1 MVDRSLIPPLLNQS
15 VDSSSAEAQNAHNIE
30 TGKGPIKGGPPLSL
44 FFAALL
50 ILGACFTGGGE
61 AHAQEPGENQTL
73 LDRLEQSDRV
83 DQVPVGVLNAV
94 AQRQPGRLTE
104 SQRGRLREALRR
116 RPGGKVA
123 LSKAALSGGKAALSD
138 LSVEESLQQIG
149 GSRWP
154 RQDINFVPGGVA
166 IPAGDVNGDG
176 INDWIY
182 RYSFVADDR
191 TSDLSD
197 RTTKTLLVY
206 GGGDFS
212 ARYYDE
218 LYYRGLTPA
227 GNFIGSGNAD
237 AYQSIGGGIRIYE
250 GTGQGYRQAGEKLDV
265 PASPSLVADVDGDGY
280 DDLIAGNQRGT
291 EITVIYGAEEISG
304 VTAETFDPSFGRLR
318 QDIFSYGASDIDGD
332 GSGEIVRVGG
342 QFNEFGGSL
351 TVSVFAQAD
360 SGEVL
365 SERQEFS
372 FEPPSSR
379 FLSADNLNVNLA
391 DIDGSGTEEILLKG
405 EFRLESALVFASS
418 SGSYDPT
425 PIRYAAGAGDLNPVG
440 DLNDDGRMDFFF
452 PDGGD
457 AAIGFGPAD
466 VSAGLSAD
474 LTFEDDVEPVTVPFA
489 RLAPSPF
496 GDLTG
501 DGTDDLIAQVNP
513 SDQVGARLVQVAENG
528 SFENTT
534 DVLFDRSAY
543 SGDGVMQGINVGDW
557 GGDSSDDVALLYRDG
572 RAEIYFGDPAQPV
585 SPDVTLTGPRYR
597 SGGGESVGSIAA
609 GDFTGNGTQNLAIAW
624 ESASQAIE
632 VYEAGEGDNPVQ
644 TISLSDLGIPD
655 TTSGIGTSNNGPN
668 SVVAN
673 LGDINGDG
681 TADLG
686 VTQPEIDADLG
697 HKVFLFYGGP
707 GLSSQPSETI
717 DYTDREGIGRFFGQ
731 VLRGIGDVN
740 GDGTDDF
747 LVGDTDSRFSGSEF
761 PSGSRGRRVA
771 SGALFVH
778 YGNPGG
784 AQSQDA
790 DEILAVPNLEE
801 ASSGER
807 FNSFF
812 SFSGI
817 AVGDFN
823 GDGAPDVAAK
833 PGNSSFL
840 DSNNGAQAIRIFYG
854 GPEFDGTPDAELPI
868 PGVIDTF
875 SDSEFA
881 SNSFGALTALP
892 PASGGGPDRLV
903 QETYNPSNALV
914 YGPGPD
920 TTSGLEKTALL
931 RGPDQ
936 RSGLGAGTV
945 FIDLPENAASAVG
958 DFNGNGQVNLVMPQ
972 LLSTDFRGAPA
983 YTYEL
988 GSGSGP
994 EETPVAS
1001 STRPVENPA
1010 GSSADFEGTGTSIVF
1025 SDSTEGS
1032 GDVTVERFG
1041 SRPEGGGTIGAEN
1054 ISEYRVEITATG
1066 DLSVG
1071 DSTEVRFDVSMLEG
1085 TGDPSQVTIYTREL
1099 PGIGGFNQVSTEY
1112 DASSEELVGLVS
1124 GFSEFAFGSDTE
1136 PLFTYPEALSVEASR
1151 AFPSASGP
1159 GDYRLVALPGQVDT
1173 PLAQVFSGEA
1183 GAEWQ
1188 AYWDNGSAESP
1199 FLRYEESETFD
1210 FRPGRGFWV
1219 TSRQD
1224 WTFSDSLSTVPLGAG
1239 QATAVPLNGDS
1250 TWTIVSNPLGRDA
1263 AWRSV
1268 QAENDITAPL
1278 WRFDGSE
1285 GFVRADTMTSAAS
1298 GEAYYFFNG
1307 AGLDSLRVPYP
1318 ATGSKSGADSKSG
1331 TGSKSA
1337 PVART
1342 VSAPLALSAAPAG
1355 TDDPPST
1362 IHVGLSEKERS
1373 ALAPP
1378 GRFEPASLRI
1388 VGLEKEKSRSPR
1400 ASGYMV
1406 KTRPASTQGGH
1417 TFQLRLE
1424 SQPGEPVQLSASGLE
1439 ALEGRSASLIV
1450 PSTGKS
1456 YDLRPGRAV
1465 EVEPEGKAARL
1476 RLAVG
1481 TSQYVGEEARSA
1493 LPDET
1498 RLTSYPNP
1506 TSRQATVEYALP
1518 EAGEVTLE
1526 VYDVLGRRV
1535 ATLAEGRK
1543 QAGRHEV
1550 SLEAS
1555 DLPSGVYFGRLEA
1568 GGETR
1573 TQKITVVR

>member
-1 MVDRSLIPPLLNQS
+1 MVNWYSPSSLTGQPDGFLAARPQCDTAS
-15 VDSSSAEAQNAHNIE
+15 EDTAKREAFLKFIFAAV
-30 TGKGPIKGGPPLSL
+30 LSL
-44 FFAALL
+44 GVCLSGGTAAY
-50 ILGACFTGGGE
+50 
-61 AHAQEPGENQTL
+61 AQEPGENQTL
-73 LDRLEQSDRV
+73 LDQLEQSDRV

-94 AQRQPGRLTE
+94 AQRHPERLTE
-104 SQRGRLREALRR
+104 SQRERLRKSLRR
-116 RPGGKVA
+116 RTGG
-123 LSKAALSGGKAALSD
+123 KAALSRGKAALSD
-138 LSVEESLQQIG
+138 LSIEESLQQIG
-149 GSRWP
+149 GSQWP
-154 RQDINFVPGGVA
+154 RQDINFVPDGTA

-182 RYSFVADDR
+182 RYSSVADDR

-197 RTTKTLLVY
+197 RTAKTLLVY

-212 ARYYDE
+212 AQYYDE
-218 LYYRGLTPA
+218 IYYRNLAPI
-227 GNFIGSGNAD
+227 GNFIGGGNAD
-237 AYQSIGGGIRIYE
+237 AYQRTDGGIRIYE
-250 GTGQGYRQAGEKLDV
+250 GTGQGYRKAGEKLDV
-265 PASPSLVADVDGDGY
+265 PPNPSLVADIDGDGY
-280 DDLIAGNQRGT
+280 DDLIASSPT
-291 EITVIYGAEEISG
+291 ATDITVIYGAEEVSG
-304 VTAETFDPSFGRLR
+304 VTAETFNPSFIGE
-318 QDIFSYGASDIDGD
+318 QSFSYGASDVDGD
-332 GSGEIVRVGG
+332 GAGEIIRVGG
-342 QFNEFGGSL
+342 QLRRTEDSL
-351 TVSVFAQAD
+351 TVSVFAQPD
-360 SGEVL
+360 SGSAL
-365 SERQEFS
+365 SKAQEF
-372 FEPPSSR
+372 FFNPQEFFFNPPVGNAR
-379 FLSADNLNVNLA
+379 FLNVDLA
-391 DIDGSGTEEILLKG
+391 DIDGSGTEEILLSG
-405 EFRLESALVFASS
+405 FVSLESTLVFTSS

-425 PIRYAAGAGDLNPVG
+425 QINPPTTYTAGAGDLNPVG
-440 DLNDDGRMDFFF
+440 DLNGDGRADFVFDDGEST
-452 PDGGD
+452 
-457 AAIGFGPAD
+457 AIGFGPEA
-466 VSAGLSAD
+466 VGRGLSSD
-474 LTFEDDVEPVTVPFA
+474 LTFAEDSEPVSIA
-489 RLAPSPF
+489 RSFPKPF

-501 DGTDDLIAQVNP
+501 DGTDNLIAQVNP
-513 SDQVGARLVQVAENG
+513 SEGFGARLVQVTENG
-528 SFENTT
+528 LFGSGTT
-534 DVLFDRSAY
+534 DILFDRSTY
-543 SGDGVMQGINVGDW
+543 SGDGVMQGANVGDW

-572 RAEIYFGDPAQPV
+572 RAEIYFGDPTQSV
-585 SPDVTLTGPRYR
+585 SPDVTLPGPGYLGDRA
-597 SGGGESVGSIAA
+597 SIGSMAA
-609 GDFTGNGTQNLAIAW
+609 GDFTGNGDQNLAIAW
-624 ESASQAIE
+624 ESASRAIE

-644 TISLSDLGIPD
+644 TISLSDLGIFD
-655 TTSGIGTSNNGPN
+655 RATGIDETSDDGPN
-668 SVVAN
+668 SVVAS
-673 LGDINGDG
+673 LGDVNGDG
-681 TADLG
+681 TADFG
-686 VTQPEIDADLG
+686 VTQPEVETDAAR
-697 HKVFLFYGGP
+697 KVFLFYGGP
-707 GLSSQPSETI
+707 DLPSQPSETI
-717 DYTDREGIGRFFGQ
+717 DYTDREDTSDNFGQ
-731 VLRGIGDVN
+731 VLRGVGDVN

-747 LVGDTDSRFSGSEF
+747 LVGDTFSNFSGSEF
-761 PSGSRGRRVA
+761 PVGARGNRGA

-784 AQSQDA
+784 PQSQDA
-790 DEILAVPNLEE
+790 DEILAVPNVEE
-801 ASSGER
+801 TSGRQR
-807 FNSFF
+807 FNSGFG
-812 SFSGI
+812 FSGI

-833 PGNSSFL
+833 PSSSSFRN
-840 DSNNGAQAIRIFYG
+840 SNNGAQAIRIFYG

-881 SNSFGALTALP
+881 RNSFGALTSLP
-892 PASGGGPDRLV
+892 PASSGGPDRLV
-903 QETYNPSNALV
+903 QETYDPSNALV

-936 RSGLGAGTV
+936 SSGLGAGTI
-945 FIDLPENAASAVG
+945 FTDFLQNASSAVG

-972 LLSTDFRGAPA
+972 LLSADFRGAPA
-983 YTYEL
+983 YAYEL

-1001 STRPVENPA
+1001 SIRPVENPA

-1032 GDVTVERFG
+1032 GEVTVERFG

-1054 ISEYRVEITATG
+1054 VSEYRVEITATG
-1066 DLSVG
+1066 GLSVG
-1071 DSTEVRFDVSMLEG
+1071 DSTEVRFDVSVLEG
-1085 TGDPSQVTIYTREL
+1085 TSDPSQITIYTREL
-1099 PGIGGFNQVSTEY
+1099 PGIGGFNQVPTEY

-1136 PLFTYPEALSVEASR
+1136 PLFSYPEALSVEASR

-1173 PLAQVFSGEA
+1173 PLAQAFSGEA
-1183 GAEWQ
+1183 GADWQ
-1188 AYWDNGSAESP
+1188 AYWDDGSAESP

-1224 WTFSDSLSTVPLGAG
+1224 WSFSDSLSTVPLGAG

-1250 TWTIVSNPLGRDA
+1250 TWTIVSNPLDRDA

-1285 GFVRADTMTSAAS
+1285 GFVRADTMASAAS

-1307 AGLDSLRVPYP
+1307 AEIDSLRVPYP
-1318 ATGSKSGADSKSG
+1318 ATGTKSRTDSKSVPAAG
-1331 TGSKSA
+1331 
-1337 PVART
+1337 T
-1342 VSAPLALSAAPAG
+1342 VSVPLALSASPAG

-1362 IHVGLSEKERS
+1362 IHVGLSEQERS

-1388 VGLEKEKSRSPR
+1388 VGLEKGKSSSPR
-1400 ASGYMV
+1400 ARSYMV
-1406 KTRPASTQGGH
+1406 KTRPAGTGGGH

-1424 SQPGEPVQLSASGLE
+1424 SQPGEPVRLSTSGLE

-1465 EVEPEGKAARL
+1465 EVEPEGGATRL

-1493 LPDET
+1493 LPEEMS
-1498 RLTSYPNP
+1498 LTSYPNP
-1506 TSRQATVEYALP
+1506 AGRRATVEYALP
-1518 EAGEVTLE
+1518 EARKVTLE

-1535 ATLAEGRK
+1535 ATLADGKK

-1568 GGETR
+1568 GGQTR

>member
-1 MVDRSLIPPLLNQS
+1 M
-15 VDSSSAEAQNAHNIE
+15 
-30 TGKGPIKGGPPLSL
+30 
-44 FFAALL
+44 
-50 ILGACFTGGGE
+50 
-61 AHAQEPGENQTL
+61 
-73 LDRLEQSDRV
+73 
-83 DQVPVGVLNAV
+83 
-94 AQRQPGRLTE
+94 AQRHPERLTE
-104 SQRGRLREALRR
+104 SQRERLRKSLRR
-116 RPGGKVA
+116 RPRG
-123 LSKAALSGGKAALSD
+123 KAALSRGKAALSD
-138 LSVEESLQQIG
+138 LSIEESLQQIG

-154 RQDINFVPGGVA
+154 RQDINFVPDGTA
-166 IPAGDVNGDG
+166 TPAGDVNGDG

-182 RYSFVADDR
+182 RYGSVADDR
-191 TSDLSD
+191 TGDLSD
-197 RTTKTLLVY
+197 RTAKTLLVY

-212 ARYYDE
+212 AQYYDE
-218 LYYRGLTPA
+218 IYYRDLAPI
-227 GNFIGSGNAD
+227 GNFIGGGNAD
-237 AYQSIGGGIRIYE
+237 AYQRTDGGIRIYE

-265 PASPSLVADVDGDGY
+265 PPNPSLVADIDGDGY
-280 DDLIAGNQRGT
+280 DDLIASSPT
-291 EITVIYGAEEISG
+291 ATDITVIYGAEEVSG
-304 VTAETFDPSFGRLR
+304 VTAETFNPSFIGE
-318 QDIFSYGASDIDGD
+318 QSFSYGASDVDGD
-332 GSGEIVRVGG
+332 GAGEIIRVGG
-342 QFNEFGGSL
+342 QLRRTEDSL
-351 TVSVFAQAD
+351 TVSVFAQPD
-360 SGEVL
+360 SGSAL
-365 SERQEFS
+365 SKAQEFS
-372 FEPPSSR
+372 LNPSGSP
-379 FLSADNLNVNLA
+379 FSNAQFLNVDLA

-405 EFRLESALVFASS
+405 GFRLESTLVFTSS

-425 PIRYAAGAGDLNPVG
+425 PIEYAAGGGDLTPVG
-440 DLNDDGRMDFFF
+440 DLNGDGRADFVFDDGEST
-452 PDGGD
+452 
-457 AAIGFGPAD
+457 AIGFGPEA
-466 VSAGLSAD
+466 VGRGLSSD
-474 LTFEDDVEPVTVPFA
+474 LTFAEDSEPVSIASSSPE
-489 RLAPSPF
+489 PF

-501 DGTDDLIAQVNP
+501 DGTDNLIAQVSP
-513 SDQVGARLVQVAENG
+513 SEGFGSRLVQVTENG
-528 SFENTT
+528 SFDSGTT
-534 DVLFDRSAY
+534 DILFDRSAY
-543 SGDGVMQGINVGDW
+543 SSDGVMQGVNVGDW

-572 RAEIYFGDPAQPV
+572 RAEIYFGDPAQSV
-585 SPDVTLTGPRYR
+585 SPDVTLTGPRYNR
-597 SGGGESVGSIAA
+597 FGDASIGSVAV
-609 GDFTGNGTQNLAIAW
+609 GDFTGNGAQNLAIAW
-624 ESASQAIE
+624 DSASQAIE

-644 TISLSDLGIPD
+644 TISLSDLGIFENAEGIE
-655 TTSGIGTSNNGPN
+655 TSDDGPN

-686 VTQPEIDADLG
+686 VTQPEVETDAAR
-697 HKVFLFYGGP
+697 KVFLFYGGP

-731 VLRGIGDVN
+731 VLRGVGDVN

-747 LVGDTDSRFSGSEF
+747 LVGDTFSNFRGSEF
-761 PSGSRGRRVA
+761 PVGARGNRRVQ
-771 SGALFVH
+771 GALFVH

-784 AQSQDA
+784 PQSQDA
-790 DEILAVPNLEE
+790 DEILAVPALEE
-801 ASSGER
+801 ASGR
-807 FNSFF
+807 QRANGYLG
-812 SFSGI
+812 FSGI

-833 PGNSSFL
+833 PRFSFFL

-881 SNSFGALTALP
+881 ENSFGALTALP
-892 PASGGGPDRLV
+892 PASSGGPDRLV

-920 TTSGLEKTALL
+920 TASGLEKTALL

-936 RSGLGAGTV
+936 RSGLGAGSA
-945 FIDLPENAASAVG
+945 FINQPQNASSAVG

-972 LLSTDFRGAPA
+972 LQSADFRGTPA

-1032 GDVTVERFG
+1032 GEVTVERFG

-1054 ISEYRVEITATG
+1054 VSEYRVEITATG
-1066 DLSVG
+1066 GLSVG
-1071 DSTEVRFDVSMLEG
+1071 DSTEVRFDVSVLEG
-1085 TGDPSQVTIYTREL
+1085 TSDPSQVTIYTREL
-1099 PGIGGFNQVSTEY
+1099 SGIGGFNQVPTEY

-1136 PLFTYPEALSVEASR
+1136 PLFSYPEALSVEASR

-1173 PLAQVFSGEA
+1173 PLAQAFSGEA
-1183 GAEWQ
+1183 GADWQ
-1188 AYWDNGSAESP
+1188 AYWDDGSAESP

-1224 WTFSDSLSTVPLGAG
+1224 WSFSDSLSTVPLGAG

-1250 TWTIVSNPLGRDA
+1250 TWTIVSNPLDRDA
-1263 AWRSV
+1263 TWRSV

-1285 GFVRADTMTSAAS
+1285 GFVRADTMASAAS

-1307 AGLDSLRVPYP
+1307 AEIDSLRVPYP
-1318 ATGSKSGADSKSG
+1318 ATGTKSRTDSKSVPAAG
-1331 TGSKSA
+1331 
-1337 PVART
+1337 T
-1342 VSAPLALSAAPAG
+1342 VSTPLALSASPAG

-1362 IHVGLSEKERS
+1362 IHVGLSEQERS

-1388 VGLEKEKSRSPR
+1388 VGSEKGKSSSPR

-1406 KTRPASTQGGH
+1406 KTRPAGTEGGH

-1424 SQPGEPVQLSASGLE
+1424 SQPGEPVRLSTSGLE

-1493 LPDET
+1493 LPEEMS
-1498 RLTSYPNP
+1498 LTSYPNP
-1506 TSRQATVEYALP
+1506 AGRRATVEYALP
-1518 EAGEVTLE
+1518 EARKVTLE

-1535 ATLAEGRK
+1535 ATLADEKK

-1550 SLEAS
+1550 SLQARK
-1555 DLPSGVYFGRLEA
+1555 LPSGVYFGRLEA
-1568 GGETR
+1568 GEQTR

>member
-1 MVDRSLIPPLLNQS
+1 M
-15 VDSSSAEAQNAHNIE
+15 
-30 TGKGPIKGGPPLSL
+30 
-44 FFAALL
+44 
-50 ILGACFTGGGE
+50 
-61 AHAQEPGENQTL
+61 AHAQEPEGAKTL

-94 AQRQPGRLTE
+94 AQRHPRRLTE
-104 SQRGRLREALRR
+104 SQRERLRKSLRR
-116 RPGGKVA
+116 RPGGK
-123 LSKAALSGGKAALSD
+123 AALSRGKAALSD
-138 LSVEESLQQIG
+138 LSIEESLQQIG

-154 RQDINFVPGGVA
+154 RQDINFVPDGTA

-182 RYSFVADDR
+182 RYSSVADDR

-218 LYYRGLTPA
+218 IYYRDLAPT
-227 GNFIGSGNAD
+227 GNFIGGGNAD
-237 AYQSIGGGIRIYE
+237 AYQSTDGGIRIYE

-265 PASPSLVADVDGDGY
+265 PSSPSLVADIDGDGY
-280 DDLIAGNQRGT
+280 DDLIASSPT
-291 EITVIYGAEEISG
+291 ATDITVIYGAEEVSG
-304 VTAETFDPSFGRLR
+304 VTAETFNPSFIGE
-318 QDIFSYGASDIDGD
+318 QSFSYGASDVDGD
-332 GSGEIVRVGG
+332 GAGEIIRVGG
-342 QFNEFGGSL
+342 QLRRTEDSL
-351 TVSVFAQAD
+351 TVGVFAQPD
-360 SGEVL
+360 SGSAL
-365 SERQEFS
+365 SKAQKFS
-372 FEPPSSR
+372 LNPSAPVSDAR
-379 FLSADNLNVNLA
+379 FLNVDLA
-391 DIDGSGTEEILLKG
+391 DIDGSGTEEILLSG
-405 EFRLESALVFASS
+405 SGILESTLVFTSS

-425 PIRYAAGAGDLNPVG
+425 PISYTAGAGDLNPVG
-440 DLNDDGRMDFFF
+440 DLNGDGRADFVFDDGEST
-452 PDGGD
+452 
-457 AAIGFGPAD
+457 AIGFGSEA
-466 VSAGLSAD
+466 VRRGLSSD
-474 LTFEDDVEPVTVPFA
+474 LTFAEDSEPVSIA
-489 RLAPSPF
+489 RSFPKPF

-501 DGTDDLIAQVNP
+501 DGTDNLIAQVSP
-513 SDQVGARLVQVAENG
+513 SEGVGSRLVQVTENG
-528 SFENTT
+528 SFDSGTT
-534 DVLFDRSAY
+534 DILFDRSTY
-543 SGDGVMQGINVGDW
+543 SGDGVMQGVNVGDW
-557 GGDSSDDVALLYRDG
+557 DGDGTDDVALLYRDG
-572 RAEIYFGDPAQPV
+572 RAEIYFGDPAQSV

-597 SGGGESVGSIAA
+597 SGGGESAGSVAA
-609 GDFTGNGTQNLAIAW
+609 GDFTGNGDQNLAIAW
-624 ESASQAIE
+624 ESASQTVA
-632 VYEAGEGDNPVQ
+632 VYEAGDGDSPVQ
-644 TISLSDLGIPD
+644 TISLSDLGIFD
-655 TTSGIGTSNNGPN
+655 RATGIETSDDGPN
-668 SVVAN
+668 GVVAN

-681 TADLG
+681 TVDLG
-686 VTQPEIDADLG
+686 VTQPEVETDAAR
-697 HKVFLFYGGP
+697 KVFLFCGGP

-717 DYTDREGIGRFFGQ
+717 DYTDREDTSDDFGQ
-731 VLRGIGDVN
+731 VLRGVGDVN

-747 LVGDTDSRFSGSEF
+747 LVGDTFSSFSGSEF
-761 PSGSRGRRVA
+761 PVGALGNRRA
-771 SGALFVH
+771 QGALFVH

-784 AQSQDA
+784 PQSQDA
-790 DEILAVPNLEE
+790 DEILAVPTLEE
-801 ASSGER
+801 TSGR
-807 FNSFF
+807 QRINSAFG
-812 SFSGI
+812 FSGI

-823 GDGAPDVAAK
+823 GDGTPDVAAK
-833 PGNSSFL
+833 PGISDFR

-892 PASGGGPDRLV
+892 PASSGGPDRLV

-920 TTSGLEKTALL
+920 TTSSLEKTALL

-936 RSGLGAGTV
+936 RSGLGAGTI
-945 FIDLPENAASAVG
+945 FINLPQNASSAVG

-972 LLSTDFRGAPA
+972 LLSADFRGAPA
-983 YTYEL
+983 YAYEL

-1010 GSSADFEGTGTSIVF
+1010 GSSADFDGTGTSIVF

-1032 GDVTVERFG
+1032 GEVTVERFG

-1054 ISEYRVEITATG
+1054 VSEYRVEITATG
-1066 DLSVG
+1066 GLSVG
-1071 DSTEVRFDVSMLEG
+1071 DSTEVRFDASMLEG
-1085 TGDPSQVTIYTREL
+1085 TSDPGQVTIYTREL
-1099 PGIGGFNQVSTEY
+1099 SGIGGFNQVPTEY

-1136 PLFTYPEALSVEASR
+1136 PLFSYPEALSVEASR
-1151 AFPSASGP
+1151 AFPSASEP

-1173 PLAQVFSGEA
+1173 PLAQAFSGEA
-1183 GAEWQ
+1183 GADWQ
-1188 AYWDNGSAESP
+1188 AYWDDGSAESP

-1224 WTFSDSLSTVPLGAG
+1224 WSFSDSLSTVPLGAG

-1250 TWTIVSNPLGRDA
+1250 TWTIVSNPLDRDA

-1285 GFVRADTMTSAAS
+1285 GFVRADTMASAAS

-1318 ATGSKSGADSKSG
+1318 ATGTKSRTD
-1331 TGSKSA
+1331 SKSA
-1337 PVART
+1337 PA
-1342 VSAPLALSAAPAG
+1342 SAPAAPLALSAAPAG

-1362 IHVGLSEKERS
+1362 IHVGLSEQERS

-1388 VGLEKEKSRSPR
+1388 VGSEKGKSSSPR
-1400 ASGYMV
+1400 ARSYMV
-1406 KTRPASTQGGH
+1406 KTRPAGTGGGY

-1424 SQPGEPVQLSASGLE
+1424 SQPEEPVRLSTSG
-1439 ALEGRSASLIV
+1439 LEGRSASLIV

-1465 EVEPEGKAARL
+1465 EVEPEGGATRL

-1493 LPDET
+1493 LPEEMS
-1498 RLTSYPNP
+1498 LTSYPNP
-1506 TSRQATVEYALP
+1506 AGRRATVEYALP
-1518 EAGEVTLE
+1518 EARKVTLE

-1535 ATLAEGRK
+1535 ATLADGKK
-1543 QAGRHEV
+1543 QAGRHEA
-1550 SLEAS
+1550 SLQARK
-1555 DLPSGVYFGRLEA
+1555 LPSGVYFGRLEA
-1568 GGETR
+1568 GGQTR